1 MSALLGIPVAG
12 HVVPGIINPNIRRS
26 FVTNTPLGPPAKI
39 QGTRDLPKVPQPIGD
54 DKNPAILE
62 HITKMLA
69 KEISKPISEAMP
81 SMRDW
86 R

>member
-1 MSALLGIPVAG
+1 MSSYLGVPVAG
-12 HVVPGIINPNIRRS
+12 HVVPGVINPNIRRS
-26 FVTNTPLGPPAKI
+26 YITNTPYGPPAKV
-39 QGTRDLPKVPQPIGD
+39 QGIKDLPKVPQPLGD
-54 DKNPAILE
+54 DRNKDIL
-62 HITKMLA
+62 HHLTKMLS

>member
-1 MSALLGIPVAG
+1 MSSFLGIPLAG
-12 HVVPGIINPNIRRS
+12 HVVPGAIDPNIRRS
-26 FVTNTPLGPPAKI
+26 YVTNTPHGPPAKV
-39 QGTRDLPKVPQPIGD
+39 QSTRDLPKVPQPLGD
-54 DKNPAILE
+54 DKNPDIL
-62 HITKMLA
+62 HHLTKMLA